1 MLPCYLV
8 LWLYLLYLFGSLQ
21 NCFIH
26 IWSWTVFEIWN
37 HRIWN
42 CQDVSR
48 LSLLSFVLLENV
60 GPHMYKLMSL
70 FFISERFFS
79 PLCLWYSFS
88 FFSQNVIFLRLNLNS
103 PFFILLSFLSIIFF
117 PSHLLPFKVN
127 TGVTS
132 EVCLL
137 CYGYS
142 FLHRYFN
149 AILLPIILIFSL
161 QSVLKKG
168 FIYLFIYFWLCWIF
182 IALLGLSL
190 VVASRGY
197 SLLWCVGFFLWRLLL
212 LWSTGSRCAGF
223 SGCSLRA
230 Q

>member
-1 MLPCYLV
+1 MDYSPPVSSVHGVFLERILEWVALP
-8 LWLYLLYLFGSLQ
+8 FSRGS
-21 NCFIH
+21 
-26 IWSWTVFEIWN
+26 SWPRNRT
-37 HRIWN
+37 H
-42 CQDVSR
+42 
-48 LSLLSFVLLENV
+48 
-60 GPHMYKLMSL
+60 
-70 FFISERFFS
+70 FS
-79 PLCLWYSFS
+79 C
-88 FFSQNVIFLRLNLNS
+88 
-103 PFFILLSFLSIIFF
+103 
-117 PSHLLPFKVN
+117 PFKVN

-212 LWSTGSRCAGF
+212 LWSMGSRCAGF